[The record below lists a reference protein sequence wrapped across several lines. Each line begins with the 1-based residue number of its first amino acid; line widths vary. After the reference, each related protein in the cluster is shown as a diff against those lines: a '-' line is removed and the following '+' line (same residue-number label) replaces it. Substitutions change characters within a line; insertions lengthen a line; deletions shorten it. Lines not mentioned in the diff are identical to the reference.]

1 MFQFFEWYDPE
12 ARVSYMQ
19 WTTGMGERRMK
30 TKDDT
35 AEKVPVRV
43 TVKKELESSLGK
55 LLDLFQS
62 QLVFFKRHLFCMRNQ
77 FRHYRELKKE
87 MKSHECPIHV
97 DFSENYACKYA
108 SEIQS
113 VYFVS
118 SQQQATL
125 HTGIVHMGEAEY
137 HKSFCSFSSS
147 KEKGPSAI
155 WAHLS
160 PTLDHLKTFHPSVSV
175 IHFFSDGPCTQYRQK
190 GNFFFYSAL
199 NCKGVASWLEH
210 GICLRSVNSR
220 WSCWIA
226 QTYCWWIGESWERY
240 P

>member
-1 MFQFFEWYDPE
+1 
-12 ARVSYMQ
+12 MQ
-19 WTTGMGERRMK
+19 WTTGMGERRKK

-43 TVKKELESSLGK
+43 TVKKELESSWGE

-77 FRHYRELKKE
+77 VRHYRELKKE
-87 MKSHECPIHV
+87 MKSHECLIHV

-108 SEIQS
+108 SDIQS
-113 VYFVS
+113 VHFVS

-125 HTGIVHMGEAEY
+125 HTGVVHMSGAED
-137 HKSFCSFSSS
+137 HMCFCSFSSS
-147 KEKGPSAI
+147 KEKGPAAI
-155 WAHLS
+155 WAHLF

-175 IHFFSDGPCTQYRQK
+175 INFFLAMGRVHNTKR
-190 GNFFFYSAL
+190 GFFFYSAL

-210 GICLRSVNSR
+210 GISLRSVNSR